1 MTLDEFI
8 EYFRYS
14 TAVGFTF
21 SESQQIANYL
31 EISKGVIEQRHFRKP
46 TASEMKNLSNAI
58 EVNKRMWDEY
68 SKSINE
74 AEIEKLKCELDRLL
88 RNQDTIKFDGDIVN
102 NGYPKEKQQC
112 VLTESEE

>member
-31 EISKGVIEQRHFRKP
+31 KELKVTRKALELACKRLEIIDKKLGGTCQLNSEQFHDSILKKARD
-46 TASEMKNLSNAI
+46 
-58 EVNKRMWDEY
+58 DE
-68 SKSINE
+68 
-74 AEIEKLKCELDRLL
+74 
-88 RNQDTIKFDGDIVN
+88 
-102 NGYPKEKQQC
+102 
-112 VLTESEE
+112 